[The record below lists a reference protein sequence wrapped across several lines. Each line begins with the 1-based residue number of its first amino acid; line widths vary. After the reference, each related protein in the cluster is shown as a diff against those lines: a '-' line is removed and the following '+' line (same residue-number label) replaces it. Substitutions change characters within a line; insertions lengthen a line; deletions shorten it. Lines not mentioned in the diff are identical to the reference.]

1 MSAALPADNKKAK
14 QMKHLLT
21 YTAIAL
27 LILLMGGR
35 KACAQE
41 SLAELFTLNAEQEA
55 VTSAFSSTQ
64 PLGIRYTRKHPLI
77 IVTDWAFAP
86 YSSTDEDGTP
96 VGFEIDIMHEMFD
109 RLHIPYEIRPM
120 EWKKG
125 KAEVINGK
133 AHLMMEVMKY
143 DEDFSHTYGK
153 RSLCPYTVG
162 IAYTSNSRSVQK
174 LSDLLPTDTVAMAVS
189 SYVDDYFMHQY
200 SKPAF
205 HIIYL
210 SKEKIGEWLMGGDS
224 RYYIWGERALANY
237 VRTYYN
243 GADIHVNQ
251 LIDFPEGSF
260 RFFST
265 DRQLLDELDRM
276 YDRLEKSNV
285 LAQTQQKWLEDDH
298 EEEDDHERLSIIAA
312 ISVIVGIFVLLILFF
327 VFVTRRNSLIEEAR
341 RDYLFIMDMSL
352 ALSDCDVIAFDSK
365 RYRARNIR
373 GNILPD
379 GEITMQEYE
388 ARIHP
393 DDLLIENEAR
403 ATVDDGASEMP
414 VVTYRLRH
422 YGKGDEYRSLESRSI
437 ILHDLHGHPDTV
449 FVAYNDVTDHIRE
462 EEELEL
468 VELAF
473 SKAFD
478 ETEAIISFYD
488 LEGTMRLNN
497 ANAERLF
504 FPEGRDANANF
515 MQSTR
520 LFDLPFFR
528 GRDFNLLKEE
538 EIYACNCADI
548 ASMKDAHYVEY
559 RVRHVHDSS
568 GRHIGYVVI
577 GFHRQEERAIDVEC
591 KRLQQLVEQRA
602 AALEE
607 VKASMRFVMEKSRI
621 TPFHYTCE
629 SDLLAFA
636 PDREHYDFLMKG
648 EEYQTTFIL
657 DGDEDVDE
665 WSVDEMLESKGAYH
679 ATRKLRSFCG
689 EKYDSP
695 HWFSINSIPVYDD
708 NGNVTGGFGLAKD
721 ITPFILMQKD
731 LRKETEK
738 ARDSVR
744 QKSLFMANM
753 THELRTP
760 LNAINGFADLLKLSD
775 DDSQKDE
782 YLEIMRQNCHFLIRL
797 MDNIIQLAMMDTSG
811 LTVNLEPTEVY
822 SALRTACRTLFQ
834 EYPLQEG
841 VGYHLDI
848 PDGELTL
855 DVDFRHIMRIVEELV
870 SNASKYTSHGTV
882 TVSCRYISG
891 ILTLS
896 CSDTG
901 CGIPPDKTEAIFE
914 RFVKL
919 NEFIPGTGL
928 GLVVARQTA
937 RQIGGSLTVQSVE
950 GKCSIFTLTLPV
962 ALVTVKK

>member
-1 MSAALPADNKKAK
+1 
-14 QMKHLLT
+14 MKHLLT

-27 LILLMGGR
+27 LILLMGSR

-55 VTSAFSSTQ
+55 VTSASSSTQ

-77 IVTDWAFAP
+77 IVTDWAFPP
-86 YSSTDEDGTP
+86 YSSTNEDGTP
-96 VGFEIDIMHEMFD
+96 SGFEIDIMHEIFG

-133 AHLMMEVMKY
+133 AHLMMEVMKN
-143 DEDFSHTYGK
+143 DEDFHQTYGN
-153 RSLCPYTVG
+153 RSFGSYTVG

-174 LSDLLPTDTVAMAVS
+174 LSDLLPTDTVAMAS
-189 SYVDDYFMHQY
+189 YGYVDEYFRNQY
-200 SKPAF
+200 TKPAF

-210 SKEKIGEWLMGGDS
+210 SREKMGEWLMGGNS
-224 RYYIWGERALANY
+224 RYYIWGEQALANY

-243 GADIHVNQ
+243 GADIHINQ

-265 DRQLLDELDRM
+265 DRQLLDEIDRI

-285 LAQTQQKWLEDDH
+285 IVQTQQKWLDDDP
-298 EEEDDHERLSIIAA
+298 ENDDDPERLSIIAA
-312 ISVIVGIFVLLILFF
+312 ISVIVGIFVILVLFF
-327 VFVTRRNSLIEEAR
+327 VFVTRRNLLIEEAR
-341 RDYLFIMDMSL
+341 REYLFIMDMSL
-352 ALSDCDVIAFDSK
+352 ALSDCDVIAFDTK
-365 RYRARNIR
+365 RYRARNIH

-379 GEITMQEYE
+379 REITMQEYE
-388 ARIHP
+388 AKIHP
-393 DDLLIENEAR
+393 DDLLIENEIR
-403 ATVDDGASEMP
+403 AKVDDGAPEMP
-414 VVTYRLRH
+414 VVTYRMRH
-422 YGKGDEYRSLESRSI
+422 YGKGDEYRSFETHSV
-437 ILHDLHGHPDTV
+437 ILHDLHGHPDSV
-449 FVAYNDVTDHIRE
+449 FVAFNDITDHIRE
-462 EEELEL
+462 GEELEL
-468 VELAF
+468 VDMAF

-497 ANAERLF
+497 ANAEHLF
-504 FPEGRDANANF
+504 FPGGRDESAGF

-528 GRDFNLLKEE
+528 GRDFDIVNEE
-538 EIYACNCADI
+538 EIYACNCVDI
-548 ASMKDAHYVEY
+548 AGMKDAHYVEY

-591 KRLQQLVEQRA
+591 KRLQRLVEQRA
-602 AALEE
+602 ATLEE

-621 TPFHYTCE
+621 TPFHYTKE
-629 SDLLAFA
+629 SDRLAFA
-636 PDREHYDFLMKG
+636 PDRENYDSIMTG
-648 EEYQTTFIL
+648 EEYQATFIN
-657 DGDEDVDE
+657 DGDEDVDT
-665 WSVDEMLESKGAYH
+665 WSVDVMLESKGAYH
-679 ATRKLRSFCG
+679 ATRKLSSFCG
-689 EKYDSP
+689 EKFDSP
-695 HWFSINSIPVYDD
+695 HWFSINSIPVYDE

-760 LNAINGFADLLKLSD
+760 LNAINGFADLLKVSD

-834 EYPLQEG
+834 EYPLKEG
-841 VGYHLDI
+841 VSYHLDI

-891 ILTLS
+891 TLTLS

-962 ALVTVKK
+962 A

>member
-1 MSAALPADNKKAK
+1 
-14 QMKHLLT
+14 MKHLLT

-285 LAQTQQKWLEDDH
+285 IAQTQQKWLEDDH

-548 ASMKDAHYVEY
+548 AGMKDAHYVEY

-665 WSVDEMLESKGAYH
+665 WPVDEMLESKGAYH

>member
-1 MSAALPADNKKAK
+1 
-14 QMKHLLT
+14 MKHFLT
-21 YTAIAL
+21 YTAMAL
-27 LILLMGGR
+27 LILLMGSR

-55 VTSAFSSTQ
+55 VTSASSSTQ

-77 IVTDWAFAP
+77 IVTDWAFPP

-96 VGFEIDIMHEMFD
+96 SGFEIDIMHEIFG

-120 EWKKG
+120 EWKKA

-133 AHLMMEVMKY
+133 AHLMMEVMKN
-143 DEDFSHTYGK
+143 DEDFHQTYGN
-153 RSLCPYTVG
+153 RSFGPYTVG

-174 LSDLLPTDTVAMAVS
+174 LSDLLPTDTVAMAS
-189 SYVDDYFMHQY
+189 SGYVDDYFMHQY
-200 SKPAF
+200 SKPDF
-205 HIIYL
+205 HITYV
-210 SKEKIGEWLMGGDS
+210 SKEQLCEWLMGGDS
-224 RYYIWGERALANY
+224 RYYIWGEQALTNY

-243 GADIHVNQ
+243 GADIHINQ

-285 LAQTQQKWLEDDH
+285 IAKTQQKWLDDDP
-298 EEEDDHERLSIIAA
+298 ENDDSHERLSIIAA
-312 ISVIVGIFVLLILFF
+312 ISVIAGIFVIMVLFF
-327 VFVTRRNSLIEEAR
+327 VFVTRRNLLIEEAR
-341 RDYLFIMDMSL
+341 REYLFIMDMSL
-352 ALSDCDVIAFDSK
+352 ALSDCDVIVFDSR
-365 RYRARNIR
+365 RYRGRNLH
-373 GNILPD
+373 GDILPD
-379 GEITMQEYE
+379 GEITMREFEQ
-388 ARIHP
+388 RIHP
-393 DDLLIENEAR
+393 DDLLIENETR
-403 ATVDDGASEMP
+403 AKVDDGATDMP

-422 YGKGDEYRSLESRSI
+422 YGKGDEYRNFETRST
-437 ILHDLHGHPDTV
+437 ILHDVHGHPDTV

-468 VELAF
+468 VDMAF

-488 LEGTMRLNN
+488 LEGTIRLNN

-504 FPEGRDANANF
+504 FPGGRDESANF

-528 GRDFNLLKEE
+528 GRDFDLVNEE
-538 EIYACNCADI
+538 EVYACNCADI
-548 ASMKDAHYVEY
+548 AGMKDAHYVEY
-559 RVRHVHDSS
+559 RVRHVNDSS

-591 KRLQQLVEQRA
+591 KRLQRLVEQRA

-607 VKASMRFVMEKSRI
+607 VKTSMHFVMEKSRI
-621 TPFHYTCE
+621 TPFQYTKE
-629 SDLLAFA
+629 SDRLAFA
-636 PDREHYDFLMKG
+636 PDREHYDFLMTG
-648 EEYQTTFIL
+648 EEYQSTFII
-657 DGDEDVDE
+657 DGDEDVDT

-689 EKYDSP
+689 EKYDTP
-695 HWFSINSIPVYDD
+695 HWFSINSISVYDD
-708 NGNVTGGFGLAKD
+708 KGTVIGGFGLAKD
-721 ITPFILMQKD
+721 ITKYILMQKN

-760 LNAINGFADLLKLSD
+760 LNAINGFADLLKVAE
-775 DDSQKDE
+775 DDSQKEE

-797 MDNIIQLAMMDTSG
+797 MDNIVQLSMMDTSG
-811 LTVNLEPTEVY
+811 LTVKREQTEIY
-822 SALRTACRTLFQ
+822 SALRNACQSLFS

-841 VGYHLDI
+841 VSYQLDI
-848 PDGELTL
+848 PEGELSL
-855 DVDFRHIMRIVEELV
+855 NVDFRYIMRILEELV
-870 SNASKYTSHGTV
+870 SNASKYTSRGTV
-882 TVSCRYISG
+882 TVACRYVYG
-891 ILTLS
+891 ILTIS

-901 CGIPPDKTEAIFE
+901 CGIPSDKTEAVFQ

-919 NEFIPGTGL
+919 NEFVPGTGL
-928 GLVVARQTA
+928 GLVVAKNIA
-937 RQIGGSLTVQSVE
+937 HHIGGSLTLQSVE
-950 GKCSIFTLTLPV
+950 GECSIFTFTLPV
-962 ALVTVKK
+962 ERIKDEYGEQ

>member
-285 LAQTQQKWLEDDH
+285 IAQTQQKWLEDDH

-548 ASMKDAHYVEY
+548 AGMKDAHYVEY

-665 WSVDEMLESKGAYH
+665 WPVDEMLESKGAYH